1 MPLRFGINGFGRV
14 GRALLRAAHGREDLA
29 LAAIND
35 VVPARV
41 LARLLARDTVHGP
54 FGGRVEVD
62 DGGLWIDGRRVPV
75 FAEADPARVD
85 WTGAGAEVVVEAT
98 GRFLGRQRA
107 AAHLGGTVRRVV
119 ISANADPADP
129 ADVSVCL
136 GLNEESFDPD
146 RHAVVSNASC
156 TTNALALVA
165 KVLHD
170 RFGVRRALMSAVHS
184 YTENQRLLDLP
195 HSDPRRS
202 RAAGLN
208 IVPTSTTAPEALG
221 LLIPELAGRIEGLAV
236 RVPTPMVAML
246 DLVAELEREATAE
259 TVRQAFRDA
268 ADIATGAMSGVLGVS
283 EEELV
288 SSDFINDPRSA
299 VVDLPLVQI
308 VDGGLVRVVA
318 WYDNEWGY
326 AHRLA
331 DLLSLLAEAGPIGRE
346 TTMANLLT
354 LDDLGDPGL
363 ASLSGKR
370 VFVRTDPEPGPQ
382 PVRRRRAERRVRP
395 GVHRAARAGR
405 ASATRS
411 GSPRRCSS

>member
-14 GRALLRAAHGREDLA
+14 GRALLRIAHGREDLE
-29 LAAIND
+29 LAAVND

-54 FGGRVEVD
+54 FGGRVESD

-75 FAEADPARVD
+75 FAEADPARLD
-85 WTGAGAEVVVEAT
+85 WTGAEVEVVVEAT
-98 GRFLGRQRA
+98 GRFLGRKRA

-136 GLNEESFDPD
+136 GLNEETFDAD

-221 LLIPELAGRIEGLAV
+221 LLIPELAGRVEGLAV

-268 ADIATGAMSGVLGVS
+268 ADTADGAMSGVLGVS

-331 DLLSLLAEAGPIGRE
+331 DLLSLLA
-346 TTMANLLT
+346 
-354 LDDLGDPGL
+354 
-363 ASLSGKR
+363 
-370 VFVRTDPEPGPQ
+370 
-382 PVRRRRAERRVRP
+382 RRD
-395 GVHRAARAGR
+395 G
-405 ASATRS
+405 
-411 GSPRRCSS
+411 

>member
-14 GRALLRAAHGREDLA
+14 GRALLRAAHGREELQ
-29 LAAIND
+29 LAAVND
-35 VVPARV
+35 VVPAPV

-54 FGGRVEVD
+54 FGGQVD
-62 DGGLWIDGRRVPV
+62 TDGESLWIDGRRVPV
-75 FAEADPARVD
+75 FSEADPARLD
-85 WTGAGAEVVVEAT
+85 WTGAGVEVVVEAT
-98 GRFLGRQRA
+98 GRFLGRKKA

-119 ISANADPADP
+119 ISANADPSDP
-129 ADVSVCL
+129 ADVAVCL
-136 GLNEESFDPD
+136 GLNGPDLEKTAFDPD
-146 RHAVVSNASC
+146 SHAVVSNASC

-170 RFGVRRALMSAVHS
+170 RFRVRRALMSAVHS

-221 LLIPELAGRIEGLAV
+221 GLIPELAGRVEGLAV

-246 DLVAELEREATAE
+246 DLVADLEREATAE
-259 TVRQAFRDA
+259 TVRQAFREA
-268 ADIATGAMSGVLGVS
+268 VAGPMAGVLGVT

-308 VDGGLVRVVA
+308 VEGGLARVIA

-326 AHRLA
+326 SHRLA
-331 DLLSLLAEAGPIGRE
+331 DLLSLLA
-346 TTMANLLT
+346 
-354 LDDLGDPGL
+354 
-363 ASLSGKR
+363 KR
-370 VFVRTDPEPGPQ
+370 DG
-382 PVRRRRAERRVRP
+382 
-395 GVHRAARAGR
+395 
-405 ASATRS
+405 
-411 GSPRRCSS
+411 